1 MLDKSIPYYRII
13 LKRKS
18 GTKVPFASLP
28 EGFSFINFK
37 KGDED
42 DWAIIETSVFEF
54 TSVSEAKEYF
64 VNKYIKDINKLDK
77 RSIFVQNSEGKK
89 VATFTCWHELLNN
102 KQVPFMHWVAC
113 HPKYQG
119 KGIGKAL
126 ISYGTK
132 KMIELDGDV
141 DMYIPTQT
149 WSHKAI
155 SLYICVGF
163 FILKNNKKYGKHK
176 NQAIKGFQVINN
188 LLYKGEK
195 NE

>member
-13 LKRKS
+13 LKRRS
-18 GTKVPFASLP
+18 ETKVPLALLP
-28 EGFSFINFK
+28 KGFSFVNFK

-42 DWAIIETSVFEF
+42 DWAAIETSVLEF

-64 VNKYIKDINKLDK
+64 VNKYMKYIDKLNK
-77 RSIFVQNSEGKK
+77 RSIFVQNKDGQKI
-89 VATFTCWHELLNN
+89 ATFTCWNEILNN
-102 KQVPFMHWVAC
+102 KKVPFIHWVAC
-113 HPKYQG
+113 HPNYQG
-119 KGIGKAL
+119 MGIGKAL

-132 KMIELDGDV
+132 KMVELDGDV

-155 SLYICVGF
+155 SLYQWVGF
-163 FILKNNKKYGKHK
+163 SIMKNNKKYGKYK
-176 NQAIKGFQVINN
+176 NQAIKGFKIINN
-188 LLYKGEK
+188 LLYGEK